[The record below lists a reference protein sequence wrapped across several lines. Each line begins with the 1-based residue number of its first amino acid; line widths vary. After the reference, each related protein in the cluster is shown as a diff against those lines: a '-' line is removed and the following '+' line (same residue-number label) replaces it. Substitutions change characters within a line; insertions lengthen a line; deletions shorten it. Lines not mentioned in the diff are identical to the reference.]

1 MDEFYESEY
10 VRTYQTTDFTE
21 YISENQKEII
31 GFIGTG
37 EDEQNLLT
45 EL

>member
-1 MDEFYESEY
+1 MDEFYASEF
-10 VRTYQTTDFTE
+10 VRNYQTTDFTQ
-21 YISENQKEII
+21 YISDNLKEVIN
-31 GFIGTG
+31 FIGTG